1 MELSWISEVVECW
14 YDYEVVCLTI
24 SREVRC
30 GSGGRITARSSLVK
44 APVEIIPSV
53 LSKTT
58 QRLTVEVTVNWN
70 GWRITDLRSWFK
82 YSWNWLC
89 TKFGRHK
96 MREWVRRKRSN
107 GTISQRRSIHYI
119 QWCHFRTNWDQI
131 RLRMWYL
138 SFSRKNENR
147 NQIKLLRIS
156 SDKKSFSTFPLYSPL
171 PPYVA
176 RAIRILDQR
185 WEG

>member
-1 MELSWISEVVECW
+1 MKLSWISEVVECW

-96 MREWVRRKRSN
+96 VRVWVGERGATVLLARDVLWPLHTVPFPYQLRSN
-107 GTISQRRSIHYI
+107 TPKNVISFI
-119 QWCHFRTNWDQI
+119 
-131 RLRMWYL
+131 
-138 SFSRKNENR
+138 FSQKRK
-147 NQIKLLRIS
+147 
-156 SDKKSFSTFPLYSPL
+156 
-171 PPYVA
+171 
-176 RAIRILDQR
+176 
-185 WEG
+185 